1 MDAKDHKK
9 GRYASRVREV
19 IADFFME
26 EGIAAPGTI
35 LSIKHVELPKRGV
48 VIKVMV
54 SVFPTNLTVEIEKML
69 HSLENKA
76 AVFLGHHIV
85 MRRLP
90 IVRFVMDFGEDHR
103 ERIEQLLRS
112 DK

>member
-9 GRYASRVREV
+9 GRYASRVREL
-19 IADFFME
+19 IADFFLE
-26 EGIAAPGTI
+26 EGIAAPGII
-35 LSIKHVELPKRGV
+35 LSIKHVELPRHGV

-54 SVFPTNLTVEIEKML
+54 SVFPTNLTEEIEKIL

-76 AVFLGHHIV
+76 ALYLGKHIV